1 MSKNN
6 PPKIEV
12 VYKSL
17 DEIHEY
23 DKNPRHNDSAVDKVA
38 NSIKD
43 YGFLVPIV
51 VDFNN
56 NILAGHTRYKAS
68 KKLGLKE
75 VPVIVASNLSEIQ
88 GREFRL
94 VDNRV
99 GEYATWDTDLLREE
113 LDAISNEDLSQ
124 FYEFDDLLNSII
136 DTEESPP
143 ITDDTTYTQKVELP
157 IYTPDMT
164 RETTEEQLVDTEQF
178 DKLISEINNAKIPE
192 EARKFLILSA
202 YRHLRF
208 DYTAIAD
215 YYAKAD
221 KTVQDLMERSG
232 LVIIDYNKAL
242 EYGFVEFSDSLKEI
256 MGQNDEEE

>member
-113 LDAISNEDLSQ
+113 LNAIANEDLSQ

-136 DTEESPP
+136 DADESSP
-143 ITDDTTYTQKVELP
+143 ITDDTTYTQKVEIP
-157 IYTPDMT
+157 IYTPDMNN
-164 RETTEEQLVDTEQF
+164 EVSEEQLVNTEYF
-178 DKLISEINNAKIPE
+178 DKLISEINSAKIPE

>member
-136 DTEESPP
+136 DEGESSP
-143 ITDDTTYTQKVELP
+143 ITDDTTYTQKVEIP
-157 IYTPDMT
+157 IYTPDMNNDVS
-164 RETTEEQLVDTEQF
+164 EEQLVNTEYF
-178 DKLISEINNAKIPE
+178 DKLISEINKAKIPE
-192 EARKFLILSA
+192 KARKFLILSA